1 MRITD
6 IKQQVKN
13 KDRYSVYVDGD
24 YAFSL
29 SADELVAQKIASNQE
44 ITKEQLE
51 TLIKTAVEDKAYQAA
66 LGLIARRTRS
76 VWEMQQYLA
85 RKQYNQPIITKIL
98 NKLSSRGMLND
109 TAFAEAWVQNRQLLK
124 PTSRRKLQQEL
135 QQKNISKS
143 IISEVLADYEDAEQN
158 ALKALV
164 EKKRPL
170 PRYQDQSKLMA
181 YLVRQGFSYGDI
193 KAALSD
199 SPED

>member
-85 RKQYNQPIITKIL
+85 RKQYDQPIITKIL
-98 NKLSSRGMLND
+98 NKLISRGLLND
-109 TAFAEAWVQNRQLLK
+109 KAFAEAWVQNRQLLK

>member
-76 VWEMQQYLA
+76 VWEMQQYLV

>member
-66 LGLIARRTRS
+66 IDLIARRPRS
-76 VWEMQQYLA
+76 IWEMQQYLA
-85 RKQYNQPIITKIL
+85 RKQYDQPIITKIL
-98 NKLSSRGMLND
+98 NKLISRGLLND
-109 TAFAEAWVQNRQLLK
+109 KAFAEAWVQNRQLLK

>member
-85 RKQYNQPIITKIL
+85 RKRYNQPIITKIL

-193 KAALSD
+193 KAVLSD

>member
-181 YLVRQGFSYGDI
+181 FLVRQGFTYGDI

>member
-13 KDRYSVYVDGD
+13 KERYSVYVDGD

-29 SADELVAQKIASNQE
+29 SAEELVTQKIASNQE
-44 ITKEQLE
+44 ITKEQLK
-51 TLIKTAVEDKAYQAA
+51 TLIKTAVEDKAYQAS
-66 LGLIARRTRS
+66 LGLIARRPRS
-76 VWEMQQYLA
+76 IWEMQQYLA
-85 RKQYNQPIITKIL
+85 RKQYDQPIITKIL
-98 NKLSSRGMLND
+98 NKLSSRGLLND
-109 TAFAEAWVQNRQLLK
+109 KAFAEAWVQNRQLLK

-170 PRYQDQSKLMA
+170 PRYQDQAKLMA
-181 YLVRQGFSYGDI
+181 YLVRQGFSYSDV
-193 KAALSD
+193 KAVLSD
-199 SPED
+199 NFDD

>member
-66 LGLIARRTRS
+66 LGLIARRTHS

-85 RKQYNQPIITKIL
+85 RKQYDQPIITKIL
-98 NKLSSRGMLND
+98 NKLISRGLLND
-109 TAFAEAWVQNRQLLK
+109 KAFAEAWVQNRQLLK